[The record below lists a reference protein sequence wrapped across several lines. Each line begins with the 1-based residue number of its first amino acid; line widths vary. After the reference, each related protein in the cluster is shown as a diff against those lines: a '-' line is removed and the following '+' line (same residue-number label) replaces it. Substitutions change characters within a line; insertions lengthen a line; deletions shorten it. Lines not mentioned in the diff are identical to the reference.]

1 MPESRIEFI
10 VEAVVGV
17 VALVLLVWLVR
28 KRMDKK
34 RRDS

>member
-1 MPESRIEFI
+1 MPESRIEII